1 MKIFGREPALII
13 SVIGSLV
20 TLLVAMDV
28 PGVSAGTGAAIT
40 TFLTAAIIAATTRP
54 IAPAL
59 FTAVITAGAAL
70 FTQYGLDV
78 SDSTVG
84 AVSAVVLAGFT
95 LFGIRPQVSPAGQ
108 SGSAPAAEQAAAQ
121 QVAV

>member
-40 TFLTAAIIAATTRP
+40 TFVTAGIIAATTRP

-59 FTAVITAGAAL
+59 FTAVIAAGAAL

-95 LFGIRPQVSPAGQ
+95 LFGIRPQVSPAAGAK
-108 SGSAPAAEQAAAQ
+108 SEAEGAPVTAGIPG
-121 QVAV
+121 